1 MSVETF
7 ADLVE
12 WLTEKYANV
21 ETDYEGSVWVNV
33 CEDNECVLL
42 RHVVGSDDLIV
53 EFHDWDG
60 DLILDVRASLRSA
73 PSGLSVLLD
82 MWFNSSAYDEGGE
95 WAMWVRSSNCGE
107 VFRSMVGVLGSE

>member
-12 WLTEKYANV
+12 WLTEKYVNV

-33 CEDNECVLL
+33 HEDNECVLL
-42 RHVVGSDDLIV
+42 RRVAGSDDLIV
-53 EFHDWDG
+53 EFRDWDG
-60 DLILDVRASLRSA
+60 DLLVDTRSSLPLA

-95 WAMWVRSSNCGE
+95 WAVWVRSSNCQQ
-107 VFRSMVGVLGSE
+107 VFRSVEVC